1 MNAHSLR
8 VLDFPRVRRLLADRA
23 ASAAGMRRLGRLEP
37 QRDPQ
42 EVARRLSLVS
52 EVRRILEDA
61 DLPVHGLPDLEPV
74 LEEAAVAGAVLP
86 GTRIWPVA
94 RSLEVVRRLKAF
106 LHERREVLPGLA
118 GLGQMLDSQ
127 GELRG
132 EIERQIGPDG
142 EVLNGAT
149 PALRKIRREQETVRQ
164 RILGQ
169 LQKMVRGMASA
180 GSDPVVTLRNDRYVI
195 QVRRDRQGDLR
206 GVVHGQSGS
215 GQSVYLEPQNVVPA
229 NNELAELRSAEE
241 EEILRILTELTEA
254 VRAVL
259 PALEQNEE
267 TLGWIDSFYAAGKW
281 SRDTDAVAALPA
293 QDGGL
298 VIRRGRHP
306 LLEAALKAAG
316 GAVVPLEL
324 ALGGDGPR
332 TLVIT
337 GPNTGGKT
345 VALKTAG
352 LFALMNQAGLHV
364 PAAEGTALPL
374 LRDVFADI
382 GDEQSIEMSLSTFSS
397 HMANVNEVLR
407 EAGPDT
413 LVLLDELGVGTDPE
427 EGAGLGKAVLAELTR
442 KGALTIVTTHYGTLK
457 VFAHENDGME
467 NASLEFDRESLTPTY
482 RFLQGV
488 PGSSEALSIAQRLG
502 FPDHLVEEARS
513 HFAGGQESVEG
524 LLHDLQER
532 RRSLNEQAA
541 ELEEQRA
548 SAAAEREKLERRL
561 GSLSEEKAQIKRDA
575 MEEARR
581 LVERSKA
588 ELSDLLGAVRHDGAE
603 GRAAGRARTRLGEMG
618 NELSRGLERDSA
630 ERGRPARPAS
640 PEEVQEGTPVA
651 IPMMGWK
658 GTALGPPGSNGK
670 VAVSVG
676 SLRVEVPVESLEIRN
691 GVTAEKKPRR
701 PALAERPEG
710 TTRTELDL
718 RGRTVEEALAEMER
732 TLDGLTISGGTWIR
746 VIHGKGTGALR
757 AAVTGALQDDPRVKE
772 FREGEPGEGGTGVTV
787 VTLK

>member
-1 MNAHSLR
+1 
-8 VLDFPRVRRLLADRA
+8 V
-23 ASAAGMRRLGRLEP
+23 GRLEP
-37 QRDPQ
+37 LGDAA
-42 EVARRLSLVS
+42 EVARRLAVVS
-52 EVRRILEDA
+52 EVRRILEEA
-61 DLPVHGLPDLEPV
+61 DLPLHGLPDLEPV
-74 LEEAAVAGAVLP
+74 LDEAAVAGAVLP

-94 RSLEVVRRLKAF
+94 RSLEVVRRLKGF
-106 LHERREVLPGLA
+106 LHDRREAVPGLA
-118 GLGQMLDSQ
+118 ALGQMLDAQ

-142 EVLNGAT
+142 EVLSGAT
-149 PALRKIRREQETVRQ
+149 PALRRIRRDQEKVRQ
-164 RILGQ
+164 RILDQ
-169 LQKMVRGMASA
+169 LHKMVRGIAA
-180 GSDPVVTLRNDRYVI
+180 GGADPVVTLRNDRYVI
-195 QVRRDRQGDLR
+195 QIRRDRVGDLR

-215 GQSVYLEPQNVVPA
+215 GASVYLEPSPVMPA

-259 PALEQNEE
+259 PALKRNED
-267 TLGWIDSFYAAGKW
+267 TLGRIDSFYAAGKW
-281 SRDTDAVAALPA
+281 SRETDAVAALPSA
-293 QDGGL
+293 DGAL

-306 LLEAALKAAG
+306 LLEAAVKAGG
-316 GAVVPLEL
+316 GAVVPLDI
-324 ALGGDGPR
+324 ALGGDGAR

-345 VALKTAG
+345 VALKTTG
-352 LFALMNQAGLHV
+352 LFVLMNQSGLHV

-457 VFAHENDGME
+457 VFAHESAGME
-467 NASLEFDRESLTPTY
+467 NASLEFDRDSLTPTY

-488 PGSSEALSIAQRLG
+488 PGSSEALSIARRLG
-502 FPDHLVEEARS
+502 FPPHLVEEARS

-532 RRSLNEQAA
+532 RRGLDDAAA
-541 ELEEQRA
+541 ELRGERA
-548 SAAAEREKLERRL
+548 AVADEREKLERRL
-561 GSLSEEKAQIKRDA
+561 GALAEEKAKIKREA

-618 NELSRGLERDSA
+618 NELARRLEAEAA
-630 ERGRPARPAS
+630 ERGRPARPAH
-640 PEEVQEGTPVA
+640 PDEVVEGTPVA

-691 GVTAEKKPRR
+691 GVSAEKRGKR
-701 PALAERPEG
+701 PAVIDRPEG

-732 TLDGLTISGGTWIR
+732 TLDGLVISGGTWIR

-757 AAVTGALQDDPRVKE
+757 AAVTGALQEDPRVKE
-772 FREGEPGEGGTGVTV
+772 FRAGEPGEGGSGVTV
-787 VTLK
+787 VVLK

>member
-8 VLDFPRVRRLLADRA
+8 VLDFPRIRQILSERA
-23 ASAAGMRRLGRLEP
+23 ASAAGRRRLGRLEP
-37 QRDPQ
+37 QRDAA

-52 EVRRILEDA
+52 EVRRVLEDS
-61 DLPVHGLPDLEPV
+61 DLPLHGLPDLEPV

-94 RSLEVVRRLKAF
+94 RSLEVVRGLKAF
-106 LHERREVLPGLA
+106 LHERREALPGLA
-118 GLGQMLDSQ
+118 GLGQILDPQ

-142 EVLNGAT
+142 EVLSGAT

-169 LQKMVRGMASA
+169 LQKTVRGMASA

-215 GQSVYLEPQNVVPA
+215 GQSVYLEPQSVVPA

-241 EEILRILTELTEA
+241 EEILRILTELTERI
-254 VRAVL
+254 RAVL

-281 SRDTDAVAALPA
+281 SLATDAVAALPSK
-293 QDGGL
+293 DGSL

-306 LLEAALKAAG
+306 LLEAALKTAG
-316 GAVVPLEL
+316 GSVVPLEL
-324 ALGGDGPR
+324 SLGGGGAR

-345 VALKTAG
+345 VALKTTG
-352 LFALMNQAGLHV
+352 LFTLMNQAGLHV

-407 EAGPDT
+407 ESGPDT

-502 FPDHLVEEARS
+502 FPPHLVEEARS
-513 HFAGGQESVEG
+513 HFPGGQERVEG

-532 RRSLNEQAA
+532 RRALAEEAA
-541 ELEEQRA
+541 DLESERA
-548 SAAAEREKLERRL
+548 SVAAEREKLERRL
-561 GSLSEEKAQIKRDA
+561 GSLSEEKAKIKREA

-588 ELSDLLGAVRHDGAE
+588 ELSRLLGAVRHDGAE

-618 NELSRGLERDSA
+618 NELARGLERDSA
-630 ERGRPARPAS
+630 ERSRPARPAT
-640 PEEVQEGTPVA
+640 PEEVQEGTPVS

-691 GVTAEKKPRR
+691 GVAKEKKSSR

-718 RGRTVEEALAEMER
+718 RGRTVEEALEEMER
-732 TLDGLTISGGTWIR
+732 TLDGMVISGGTWIR

-757 AAVTGALQDDPRVKE
+757 AAVTGALQEDPRVKE
-772 FREGEPGEGGTGVTV
+772 FRQGEPGEGGTGVTV
-787 VTLK
+787 VVLK

>member
-1 MNAHSLR
+1 MNSHSLR
-8 VLDFPRVRRLLADRA
+8 VLDFPRIREILAGRA
-23 ASAAGMRRLGRLEP
+23 ASAAGGRRLARLEP
-37 QRDPQ
+37 LRDAR
-42 EVARRLSLVS
+42 EVAERLAVVG

-61 DLPVHGLPDLEPV
+61 ELPLHGLPDLEPV
-74 LEEAAVAGAVLP
+74 LAEAAVDGSVLP

-106 LHERREVLPGLA
+106 LHDRRETVPGLA
-118 GLGQMLDSQ
+118 GLAQSLDAL

-142 EVLNGAT
+142 EVLSGAS
-149 PALRKIRREQETVRQ
+149 PALRRIRRDQEKVRQ
-164 RILGQ
+164 RILDQ
-169 LQKMVRGMASA
+169 LQRMVRGMVA
-180 GSDPVVTLRNDRYVI
+180 GGADPVVTLRNDRYVI
-195 QVRRDRQGDLR
+195 QIRRDRMGDLR

-215 GQSVYLEPQNVVPA
+215 GASVYLEPQPVVPA

-259 PALEQNEE
+259 PALERNEQ
-267 TLGWIDSFYAAGKW
+267 TLGEIDAFHAAGRW
-281 SRDTDAVAALPA
+281 SRDTDAVAALPSA
-293 QDGGL
+293 DGGM

-306 LLEAALKAAG
+306 LLEAAVKAAG
-316 GAVVPLEL
+316 GAVVPLDL
-324 ALGGDGPR
+324 SLGGDGPR

-364 PAAEGTALPL
+364 PAAEGTALPV

-382 GDEQSIEMSLSTFSS
+382 GDEQSIEASLSTFSS

-442 KGALTIVTTHYGTLK
+442 KGALAIVTTHYGSLK
-457 VFAHENDGME
+457 VFAHESPGMQ
-467 NASLEFDRESLTPTY
+467 NASLEFDRETLTPTY

-488 PGSSEALSIAQRLG
+488 PGSSEALSIARRLG
-502 FPDHLVEEARS
+502 FPPHLVEEARS
-513 HFAGGQESVEG
+513 HFSGGQERIEG

-532 RRSLNEQAA
+532 RRALDDAGA
-541 ELEEQRA
+541 ELQADRA
-548 SAAAEREKLERRL
+548 AVAAEREKLERRL
-561 GSLSEEKAQIKRDA
+561 AALAEERATIKREA

-588 ELSDLLGAVRHDGAE
+588 ELSELLGAVRHDGAE

-618 NELSRGLERDSA
+618 NELARGLEAEAA
-630 ERGRPARPAS
+630 ERSRPARPAS
-640 PEEVQEGTPVA
+640 PEEVREGTPVA

-676 SLRVEVPVESLEIRN
+676 SLRVEVPVGSLEIRN
-691 GVTAEKKPRR
+691 GAAAEKGGRR
-701 PALAERPEG
+701 PAAVDRPEG

-718 RGRTVEEALAEMER
+718 RGRTVEEALEEMDR
-732 TLDGLTISGGTWIR
+732 ALDGLVLSGGTWIR

-757 AAVTGALQDDPRVKE
+757 AAVTGLLQEDPRVKE
-772 FREGEPGEGGTGVTV
+772 FRAGEPGEGGTGVTV
-787 VTLK
+787 VVLK

>member
-8 VLDFPRVRRLLADRA
+8 VLDFPRIRQILAERA
-23 ASAAGMRRLGRLEP
+23 ASAAGARLVGRLEP
-37 QRDPQ
+37 LGDAA
-42 EVARRLSLVS
+42 EVARRLAVVS
-52 EVRRILEDA
+52 EVRRILEEA
-61 DLPVHGLPDLEPV
+61 DLPLHGLPDLEPV
-74 LEEAAVAGAVLP
+74 LDEAAVAGAVLP

-94 RSLEVVRRLKAF
+94 RSLEVVRRLKGF
-106 LHERREVLPGLA
+106 LHDRREAVPGLA
-118 GLGQMLDSQ
+118 ALGQMLDAQ

-142 EVLNGAT
+142 EVLSGAT
-149 PALRKIRREQETVRQ
+149 PALRRIRRDQEKVRQ
-164 RILGQ
+164 RILDQ
-169 LQKMVRGMASA
+169 LHKMVRGIAA
-180 GSDPVVTLRNDRYVI
+180 GGADPVVTLRNDRYVI
-195 QVRRDRQGDLR
+195 QIRRDRVGDLR

-215 GQSVYLEPQNVVPA
+215 GASVYLEPSPVMPA

-259 PALEQNEE
+259 PALKRNED
-267 TLGWIDSFYAAGKW
+267 TLGRIDSFYAAGKW
-281 SRDTDAVAALPA
+281 SRETDAVAALPSA
-293 QDGGL
+293 DGAL

-306 LLEAALKAAG
+306 LLEAAVKAGG
-316 GAVVPLEL
+316 GAVVPLDI
-324 ALGGDGPR
+324 ALGGDGAR

-345 VALKTAG
+345 VALKTTG
-352 LFALMNQAGLHV
+352 LFVLMNQSGLHV

-457 VFAHENDGME
+457 VFAHESAGME
-467 NASLEFDRESLTPTY
+467 NASLEFDRDSLTPTY

-488 PGSSEALSIAQRLG
+488 PGSSEALSIARRLG
-502 FPDHLVEEARS
+502 FPPHLVEEARS

-532 RRSLNEQAA
+532 RRGLDDAAA
-541 ELEEQRA
+541 ELRGERA
-548 SAAAEREKLERRL
+548 AVADEREKLERRL
-561 GSLSEEKAQIKRDA
+561 GALAEEKAKIKREA

-618 NELSRGLERDSA
+618 NELARRLEAEAA
-630 ERGRPARPAS
+630 ERGRPARPAH
-640 PEEVQEGTPVA
+640 PDEVVEGTPVA

-691 GVTAEKKPRR
+691 GVSAEKRGKR
-701 PALAERPEG
+701 PAVIDRPEG

-732 TLDGLTISGGTWIR
+732 TLDGLVISGGTWIR

-757 AAVTGALQDDPRVKE
+757 AAVTGALQEDPRVKE
-772 FREGEPGEGGTGVTV
+772 FRAGEPGEGGSGVTV
-787 VTLK
+787 VVLK